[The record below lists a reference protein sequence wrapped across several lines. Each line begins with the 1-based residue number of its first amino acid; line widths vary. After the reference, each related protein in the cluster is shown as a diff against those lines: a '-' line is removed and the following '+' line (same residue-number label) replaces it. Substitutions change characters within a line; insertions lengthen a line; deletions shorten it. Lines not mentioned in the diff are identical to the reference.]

1 MFDKLKEVQYFKE
14 TTESNNV
21 KYFKKRKRLENLQKA
36 KAYLEPKR
44 VSTMELFVKILN
56 DLLFFQ

>member
-36 KAYLEPKR
+36 KAYDLY
-44 VSTMELFVKILN
+44 

>member
-44 VSTMELFVKILN
+44 ASTMELFVKILN